1 MTASKTT
8 LLPLTLFGPFAKQ
21 GVLLQRYH
29 YTTSRVEAVSDHFK
43 NSSLVLFLN
52 ISGHGLLSHHS
63 QQESLNTYHLP
74 IAPHTLVM
82 QIKQNALL
90 SMQRKAE
97 EFHHFFILEISRS
110 WLAALFKKQ
119 PHVVK
124 NTIATFLNGS
134 ISQEKPMIAPLCA
147 NLRSLCEEI
156 SQPQDREDRPAL
168 WFYAKIIELVSHA
181 LLEPTEDFCC
191 HRKERL
197 ALERIDAVK
206 KILARDLENPFSL
219 AQCAR
224 EVGCS
229 EAYLSR
235 TFSQYTGMTMSRY
248 LRNLRLERAAE
259 LLRSGKYNVTEAA
272 MEVGYSS
279 LSHFSKAF
287 AEMFDV
293 CPCAFG
299 FQKTVVTRV

>member
-1 MTASKTT
+1 MTTT
-8 LLPLTLFGPFAKQ
+8 SSEGAFLKPIMLFGPLAEQ
-21 GVLLQRYH
+21 GVVLQRYH
-29 YTTSRVEAVSDHFK
+29 DKTSYAVTLPDYFK
-43 NSSLVLFLN
+43 NNSLILFLN
-52 ISGHGLLSHHS
+52 VSGHALLSHHS
-63 QQESLNTYHLP
+63 QEESLHTYHLSV
-74 IAPHTLVM
+74 APHTLVV
-82 QIKQNALL
+82 QSKQNALI
-90 SMQRKAE
+90 SIRREAGEQ
-97 EFHHFFILEISRS
+97 HHFFVLEISRR
-110 WLAALFKKQ
+110 WLAGLLKKQ
-119 PHVVK
+119 PHAVK
-124 NTIATFLNGS
+124 KSIKYFLEDSAG
-134 ISQEKPMIAPLCA
+134 QEKPMVAPLCK
-147 NLRSLCEEI
+147 NLRGLYEEL
-156 SQPQDREDRPAL
+156 SQLSSREDRPAL

-181 LLEPTEDFCC
+181 LLEPSENFCC

-206 KILARDLENPFSL
+206 KVLARHLEHPFSL

-224 EVGCS
+224 EAGCS

-235 TFSQYTGMTMSRY
+235 TFSEYTGMTITRY

-293 CPCAFG
+293 CPCVFG
-299 FQKTVVTRV
+299 LSKK

>member
-1 MTASKTT
+1 MTTFSQQM
-8 LLPLTLFGPFAKQ
+8 LLKPTMLFGSFAEQ
-21 GVLLQRYH
+21 GVVLQRYCH
-29 YTTSRVEAVSDHFK
+29 KASRATTVSDHFK
-43 NSSLVLFLN
+43 NSSLILLLN
-52 ISGHGLLSHHS
+52 VSGHALLSQHS
-63 QQESLNTYHLP
+63 QAEPLHTYHLP
-74 IAPHTLVM
+74 VRPCTFVA
-82 QIKQNALL
+82 QSKQNALISIQQEAGEQHL
-90 SMQRKAE
+90 
-97 EFHHFFILEISRS
+97 FFVLEISHR
-110 WLAALFKKQ
+110 WLTSLLKKQ
-119 PHVVK
+119 PHAVK
-124 NTIATFLNGS
+124 KTIRFFLDCSAG
-134 ISQEKPMIAPLCA
+134 QEKPMMAPLCA
-147 NLRSLCEEI
+147 NLRSLCEEL
-156 SQPQDREDRPAL
+156 SRVQHQEDRPAL

-181 LLEPTEDFCC
+181 LLEVSDNSCC

-206 KILARDLENPFSL
+206 KNLARNLENPFSL
-219 AQCAR
+219 EVCAR

-235 TFSQYTGMTMSRY
+235 TFSEYTGMTITRY
-248 LRNLRLERAAE
+248 FRNLRLERAAE

-299 FQKTVVTRV
+299 LSRK